1 MRGKGPSIKDVGS
14 GEKGGVKNWI
24 KFADEY
30 MLKKWDGCI
39 KNILWVALVLSTKTY
54 SMHVIKLKDKSMA
67 MQDNEK
73 CTTERRKSE

>member
-1 MRGKGPSIKDVGS
+1 MER

-30 MLKKWDGCI
+30 VLKNWDGCI

-73 CTTERRKSE
+73 CTTAWQRDGKANNASLS

>member
-1 MRGKGPSIKDVGS
+1 MER
-14 GEKGGVKNWI
+14 GEKGEVKNWI

-30 MLKKWDGCI
+30 VFKNWDGCV
-39 KNILWVALVLSTKTY
+39 KNLLWVVPKALVLSTKTY

-73 CTTERRKSE
+73 CTTARRKSE